1 MRQAKAKTHVMAD
14 ISGPAVRTATV
25 QAHMGSS
32 DGPVNVRSWLK
43 PGAHKNTYNALSAES
58 FR

>member
-1 MRQAKAKTHVMAD
+1 MRQAKAKTHVMAG

-43 PGAHKNTYNALSAES
+43 PEGHIKT
-58 FR
+58 RTMP